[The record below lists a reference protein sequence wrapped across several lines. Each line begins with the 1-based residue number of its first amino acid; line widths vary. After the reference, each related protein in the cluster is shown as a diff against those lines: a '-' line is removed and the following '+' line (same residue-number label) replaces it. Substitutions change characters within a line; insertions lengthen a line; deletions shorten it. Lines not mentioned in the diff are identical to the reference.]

1 MPTPN
6 VLSPEL
12 RGRWQALLDY
22 LGSLDSLLV
31 AYSGGVDSSL
41 LLAAASQALGE
52 RVKAALC
59 LGAFTPPWEAEAAR
73 RQAAELGVELVE
85 VDAAEL
91 EQDEIAANDPQRCYH
106 CKRLR
111 LGLLRDLAPALGL
124 AAVAEGSQTD
134 DRQGHRPGA
143 QAVAELG
150 IVSPLQQAGLNKADV
165 RALAAWLGLE
175 SSAAPSGA
183 CLATRIPFGTPLDA
197 EALARVARAEEALKP
212 LFPGQL
218 RVRDHWPL
226 ARLELAPE
234 DLARAVQ
241 PGLRQDIVDKLTSAG
256 YRWVTLDLSG
266 YGPSGDRQLREPK
279 TSTARNRGKGEHEVP
294 DHNA

>member
-1 MPTPN
+1 MKSPD

-12 RGRWQALLDY
+12 RDRWQALLDR
-22 LGSLDSLLV
+22 LASCDSLLV

-41 LLAAASQALGE
+41 LLAAASRALGD

-59 LGAFTPPWEAEAAR
+59 LGAFTPPWEAESAR
-73 RQAAELGVELVE
+73 RQAEALGVDLVE

-91 EQDEIAANDPQRCYH
+91 EQAEITANDPERCYH

-111 LGLLRDLAPALGL
+111 LELLRDLAAALGL
-124 AAVAEGSQTD
+124 SAVAEGSQTD
-134 DRQGHRPGA
+134 DQGGHRPGA
-143 QAVAELG
+143 RAVAELG
-150 IVSPLQQAGLNKADV
+150 VVSPLQQAGLNKADV

-175 SSAAPSGA
+175 SAAAPSGA

-197 EALARVARAEEALKP
+197 AALARVAGAEEALKP

-226 ARLELAPE
+226 ARLELAEE
-234 DLARAVQ
+234 DMPRALE
-241 PGLRQDIVDKLTSAG
+241 PGIRRQVVDKLVAAG
-256 YRWVTLDLSG
+256 YRWVTLDLNG
-266 YGPSGDRQLREPK
+266 YGPSGERQL
-279 TSTARNRGKGEHEVP
+279 AQN
-294 DHNA
+294 